1 MKEDRIGTRGPEGEQ
16 NRSSLILSWAG
27 DKEVEV
33 EDWLSRAAIGKLK
46 EFDSIDQL
54 GGLIGE
60 TMCIEDKTTY
70 KTKLGKGIILIL
82 ASPDKV
88 IPSEIQVKIDNDSIT
103 VRLEES
109 QTPVSSEWL
118 GVADATGDKKKEQ
131 VKIREKEE
139 NRGVWCQ
146 NIPLLRKDLE
156 GRKLTTEKISLSKT
170 VGQTVGWKI
179 GTMEKGKRVWIRKLK
194 SKPARFLVS
203 KGGPPSRVF
212 TCPIQEG
219 KDMEKGDSSGSIEY
233 SEQKTGKKD
242 GHGKVLE
249 QGINFCIDLREQKFD
264 NSSHTTGGS
273 VSSTDEIGSQDTVI
287 AETQVVENGGH

>member
-46 EFDSIDQL
+46 EFDSIDQ
-54 GGLIGE
+54 GLL
-60 TMCIEDKTTY
+60 KTDNNPI
-70 KTKLGKGIILIL
+70 KLL
-82 ASPDKV
+82 
-88 IPSEIQVKIDNDSIT
+88 
-103 VRLEES
+103 
-109 QTPVSSEWL
+109 
-118 GVADATGDKKKEQ
+118 KK
-131 VKIREKEE
+131 
-139 NRGVWCQ
+139 
-146 NIPLLRKDLE
+146 DD
-156 GRKLTTEKISLSKT
+156 
-170 VGQTVGWKI
+170 
-179 GTMEKGKRVWIRKLK
+179 
-194 SKPARFLVS
+194 FL
-203 KGGPPSRVF
+203 GPPSRVF